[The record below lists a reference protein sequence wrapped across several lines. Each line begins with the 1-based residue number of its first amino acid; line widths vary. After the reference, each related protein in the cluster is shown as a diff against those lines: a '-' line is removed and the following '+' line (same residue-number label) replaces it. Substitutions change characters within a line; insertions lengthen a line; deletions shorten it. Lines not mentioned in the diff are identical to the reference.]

1 MINWREIP
9 FARLVFALII
19 GIILAIYL
27 PQQPSMYLLWLGL
40 LGSGLCLFVLNIV
53 KIDYKL
59 RWLYGLSL
67 SLFLILLGWQVTLS
81 YNELNNS
88 HHFQNQISKNNYIL
102 GKVTRIQPTSTGKTR
117 LQLKVEAIQSDHAPT
132 VAVSGNLLVYLDSAA
147 MERLQYG
154 DRISLYANII
164 RLEPPKN
171 PKAFDFS
178 RYMHFQNVH
187 YQAFVKEG
195 NWKLQE
201 KGKGWTPMLIADRM
215 QKRFIK
221 ILRKHV
227 PGEDEFAVASALILG
242 YRDEISEEINTA
254 YRNTGATHVL
264 AVSGMHVGFIYIGIS
279 FLLGFV
285 KNNHKSWKIIK
296 VLIELFSI
304 WFFALITGGAASIL
318 RAAVMFSFIIFG
330 KLLQREANIYN
341 SLAASAFFLLLV
353 NPYYLLDVGFQLSYL
368 ALIGIIYF
376 NPKIYKLIYIENKIL
391 DYIWQ
396 LTAVALAAQIVTLP
410 LTLYYFHQ
418 FPWYFW
424 LSGLAVVPA
433 SVVVLGA
440 GFLLFIVDVVP
451 LLGWLV
457 GKVIYWL
464 VWLINGSIFL
474 IEKIP
479 GATTTGI
486 WINFIAV
493 ILLYLIILLA
503 VAALNTRRFRW
514 MLASLSGV
522 TVLSMAYFFTEWRS
536 SHQHQLIVYHVSKHT
551 AIDYFDGKKL
561 IEIRDDKLPEK
572 KLQFANQNYR
582 WFRRGKATEN
592 IILTDSTGAGIFHF
606 GNIKIALVNNIWKNA
621 KEKVDYVIIRE
632 NPYETLQELLQ
643 PFDCQFIIFDTSN
656 NWKRVKAWKTEA
668 ENLGLKTYDV
678 QEQGAFMLDL
688 RFANTSN

>member
-1 MINWREIP
+1 MINWREVP
-9 FARLVFALII
+9 FVRLIFALIT
-19 GIILAIYL
+19 GILLAIYL
-27 PQQPSMYLLWLGL
+27 PKQPSTLLLWTGL
-40 LGSGLCLFVLNIV
+40 LGSGVCVMILNFV
-53 KIDYKL
+53 KINFKL

-67 SLFLILLGWQVTLS
+67 SLFLILLGWQSTLA
-81 YNELNNS
+81 YNELNDP
-88 HHFQNQISKNNYIL
+88 HHFQYHINKNNVVI

-117 LQLKVEAIQSDHAPT
+117 VQLSVESIQTDNNNLLTS
-132 VAVSGNLLVYLDSAA
+132 SGNLLVYLDSTALLQ
-147 MERLQYG
+147 LQYG
-154 DRISLYANII
+154 DHISIYANIT

-187 YQAFVKEG
+187 YQAFVKSG
-195 NWKLQE
+195 NWQLLE
-201 KGKGWTPMLIADRM
+201 KGKGWAPMLVADRM
-215 QKRFIK
+215 QKRFIA
-221 ILRKHV
+221 ILRKHL

-279 FLLGFV
+279 FLLGYI
-285 KNNHKSWKIIK
+285 KSKRKSWKIIK
-296 VLIELFSI
+296 VSIELFSI

-341 SLAASAFFLLLV
+341 SLAASAFFLLLI

-376 NPKIYKLIYIENKIL
+376 HPKIYKLLYIPNKIF
-391 DYIWQ
+391 DYLWQ
-396 LTAVALAAQIVTLP
+396 LTAMALAAQIVTLP

-440 GFLLFIVDVVP
+440 GFLLFMLDGIP
-451 LLGWLV
+451 ILGWLI

-464 VWLINGSIFL
+464 VWLINGAIFL

-493 ILLYLIILLA
+493 VLLYFIILLA
-503 VAALNTRRFRW
+503 VVALNTRRFRW
-514 MLASLSGV
+514 MLASLSCV
-522 TVLSMAYFFTEWRS
+522 AVLSVAHFFTEWRTLQ
-536 SHQHQLIVYHVSKHT
+536 QHQLIIYHVKNHT

-561 IEIRDDKLPEK
+561 IEIRDDALSDK
-572 KLQFANQNYR
+572 KINFANQNYR
-582 WFRRGKATEN
+582 WFRRGQETERIN
-592 IILTDSTGAGIFHF
+592 LTDSTGTGIFYF
-606 GNIKIALVNNIWKNA
+606 GNLKVAIVNTIWQS
-621 KEKVDYVIIRE
+621 EKTLVDYVIIRE
-632 NPYETLQELLQ
+632 NPDNSLEELLH

-656 NWKRVKAWKTEA
+656 SWKQVKAWQETAKT
-668 ENLGLKTYDV
+668 LGLETYNV
-678 QEQGAFMLDL
+678 QEQGAFVLDL
-688 RFANTSN
+688 PSFTK